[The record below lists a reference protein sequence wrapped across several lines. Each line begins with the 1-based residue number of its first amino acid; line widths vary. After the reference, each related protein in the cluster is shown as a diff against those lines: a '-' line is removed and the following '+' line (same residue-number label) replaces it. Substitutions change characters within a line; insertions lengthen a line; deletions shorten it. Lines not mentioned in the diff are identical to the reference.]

1 MCGMRVACR
10 WLVAGV
16 VAAIVTAASASAQQR
31 VVTLTAADGLTLKG
45 TLFSPSTASSSV
57 RPGVLLLH
65 QCNRQRAI
73 WDGLAQRLAA
83 AGVHV
88 LTFDLR
94 GFGQSAGP
102 RYETLPAAGQVAQQ
116 AMWPAD
122 IDVAFQFLLTQPG
135 VLRTSIGVGG
145 ASCGVNN
152 AINTARRHVE
162 VKSLVLLS
170 GTSDLEGRRF
180 LRTGRRVPALLAVA
194 DHDEFPASVFTTQWL
209 YGMTA
214 TPEKKLVHY
223 ATGGH
228 GADMFA
234 PHPELMS
241 AIVDWFRATLS
252 ASPRS
257 APLRAEPSNVAK
269 EYAALALLD
278 EPGGPGKIAR
288 QVAEARRRDPNA
300 RPFDEGLVNNVGYE
314 YLQSGDAAHAVE
326 VFALNVIAFPKSP
339 NVYDS
344 LADGYLAKGDRNLA
358 RRNAQKAIDLLSS
371 ATDVPKARRES
382 IRASAEKKLK
392 ELAETSK

>member
-1 MCGMRVACR
+1 MSGMRVACR
-10 WLVAGV
+10 WLVASV

-31 VVTLTAADGLTLKG
+31 VVTLTATDGLTLKG
-45 TLFSPSTASSSV
+45 TLFSPSSASSSV

-83 AGVHV
+83 AGFHV

-94 GFGQSAGP
+94 GFGQSAGD
-102 RYETLPAAGQVAQQ
+102 RYEKLPAVGQVSQQ

-122 IDVAFQFLLTQPG
+122 IDIAFQYLLSQPG

-152 AINTARRHVE
+152 AINTARRHPE

-170 GTSDLEGRRF
+170 GTSDVPGRRF
-180 LRTGRRVPALLAVA
+180 LRTGRQVPTFLAFA
-194 DHDEFPASVFTTQWL
+194 DDDEFPASVFTTQWL
-209 YGMTA
+209 YGLTA

-223 ATGGH
+223 GTGGH

-234 PHPELMS
+234 PHPELIT
-241 AIVDWFRATLS
+241 AIVDWFRATLG
-252 ASPRS
+252 AGPGR
-257 APLRAEPSNVAK
+257 APLSVEPSTVGK

-300 RPFDEGLVNNVGYE
+300 RAFDEGLVNNVGYE

-326 VFALNVIAFPKSP
+326 VFALNAIAFPRSP

-344 LADGYLAKGDRNLA
+344 LADGYLAKGDKNLA

-371 ATDVPKARRES
+371 DTTLPKARRES
-382 IRASAEKKLK
+382 IRANAERKLK
-392 ELAETSK
+392 ELGEPSK